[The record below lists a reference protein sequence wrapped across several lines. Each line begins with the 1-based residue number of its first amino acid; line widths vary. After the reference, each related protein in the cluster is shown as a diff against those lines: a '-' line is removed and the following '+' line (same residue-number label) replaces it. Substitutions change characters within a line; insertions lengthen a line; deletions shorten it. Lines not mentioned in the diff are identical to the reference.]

1 MINHRG
7 AIDNLNYEVS
17 DATAVNDMNRNIQI
31 RDEVNASCFNHK
43 DYSFCRIFL
52 NFKNKMANT

>member
-17 DATAVNDMNRNIQI
+17 DVTAVNDMNRNIQI
-31 RDEVNASCFNHK
+31 RDKVNASCFNYK
-43 DYSFCRIFL
+43 DYSFYRIIL
-52 NFKNKMANT
+52 NLKNNTSQT